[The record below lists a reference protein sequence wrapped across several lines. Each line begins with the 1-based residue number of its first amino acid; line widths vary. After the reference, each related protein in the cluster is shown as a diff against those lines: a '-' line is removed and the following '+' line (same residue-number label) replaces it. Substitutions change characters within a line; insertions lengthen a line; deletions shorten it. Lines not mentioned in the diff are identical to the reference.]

1 MQVKSKMEKLKI
13 PYPVLVEGKYDK
25 IKLDSIIDGFVITSE
40 GFGIFKNDEKRALL
54 KKLSEKSQI
63 IVLSDSDSAGMLIR
77 NAVKSAVP
85 KDRIINLYIPQI
97 EGKEKRKTLPSKE
110 GFVGVEGVDADILR
124 ELLEPFATDQVMRE
138 GRALTKTDMYT
149 YGLSGADNSAGK
161 RKKVCEALKLPR
173 TLSANQL
180 LEAVN
185 LIMNFEEFDK
195 IITNIAFNVE

>member
-1 MQVKSKMEKLKI
+1 MEKLKI

-25 IKLDSIIDGFVITSE
+25 IKLDSIIEGLVITSE

-97 EGKEKRKTLPSKE
+97 EGKEKRKSLPSKE
-110 GFVGVEGVDADILR
+110 GFVGVEGLDAKILR
-124 ELLEPFATDQVMRE
+124 SLLSPFASETLPE
-138 GRALTKTDMYT
+138 KGRALSKTDMYT
-149 YGLSGADNSAGK
+149 MGLSGTDNSAQ
-161 RKKVCEALKLPR
+161 RRQKVCAALSLPR
-173 TLSANQL
+173 TLTANQL

-185 LIMNFEEFDK
+185 LLMDFEEFDK
-195 IITNIAFNVE
+195 IITNIDFNVE